1 MGIEQSILQRLKNKS
16 KDKKISFQLMLQ
28 LFCQEEFLRRLAL
41 SEYRENLILKGGLF
55 IFSYTG
61 FDGRPTMD
69 IDLLGKDL
77 SNDSNDMFE
86 VISRIFSVRTEN
98 SYVDF
103 KVRSIENINELK
115 EYHGLRTKTMAQ
127 IGNTK
132 TPFDIDIGL
141 GDVVVPDIK
150 DMSYKTQLIDFDS
163 PMIKT
168 YSLESTIAEKLE
180 AICDRLEMTSRL
192 KDYYDIYYLSLS
204 FNFDGKVLLDAIIS
218 TFENRNSPVNQEILN
233 ELAKINKNEII
244 KRRWQAF
251 SRKSLNVNISFDD
264 IFDVFLKFTEPILTA
279 IINEVEYDKKWSY
292 KLTQYIEK

>member
-1 MGIEQSILQRLKNKS
+1 M
-16 KDKKISFQLMLQ
+16 
-28 LFCQEEFLRRLAL
+28 RRLSL
-41 SEYRENLILKGGLF
+41 SEYREKLILKGGLF

-98 SYVDF
+98 SYIDF
-103 KVRSIENINELK
+103 KVRRIENINELK
-115 EYHGLRTKTMAQ
+115 DYHGLRIKIIAK

-141 GDVVVPDIK
+141 GDVVIPDIQ
-150 DMSYKTQLIDFDS
+150 DMRYMVQLEEFNS

-192 KDYYDIYYLSLS
+192 KDYYDIYYLSLN
-204 FNFDGKVLLDAIIS
+204 FDFDGKVLLDAVIS
-218 TFENRNSPVNQEILN
+218 TFKNRDSIVNQEILN
-233 ELAKINKNEII
+233 ELTKINKNEII
-244 KRRWQAF
+244 KRRWQTF
-251 SRKSLNVNISFDD
+251 SRKSLNIGMSFDE
-264 IFDVFLKFTEPILTA
+264 IFDLFLKFIEPILTA
-279 IINEVEYDKKWSY
+279 IINDVNYDKKWSC
-292 KLTQYIEK
+292 KLARYIEK